1 MHKPESNSLLTNET
15 YRYTTDDYWTAL
27 YRRRGIILVMTI
39 ASAVFSGWFSSLLTP
54 LYEASAQFYVPQD
67 AVSAIGGPQ
76 RGQIRVPGAQDQ
88 ARTYVSLLE
97 TRDAHVSV
105 AEQLPNRD
113 LSDVLRA
120 ADFDVTPAASLIVY
134 TRDKDPEIAKQM
146 AGLFVAFFQDFH
158 TKIVRGD
165 LQKAIENVERELAGY
180 EVGRN
185 DQQRA
190 RSSYLRENDLG
201 SPSAAMQEL
210 EAQRARFEDRLRLA
224 AVDLLAAE
232 EKLEVLNAKLESE
245 QADYS
250 AGRVAAEI
258 SDQLYTSLRRD
269 VTTAYVDRDTI
280 ARRHA
285 ELINS
290 RDQASR
296 EIQELSTTLERVREF
311 DDEIQRNQD
320 FITNLR
326 ATRVAL
332 TSELLR
338 LQDTILVLQ
347 APAVSTSPVFPI
359 IWLNVF
365 IGLIGGALLGVVYAL
380 LLDQLDSRAQMRALQ
395 NIDEQD
401 WFEKAFRAVTRS
413 DAGS

>member
-1 MHKPESNSLLTNET
+1 MNNI

-27 YRRRGIILVMTI
+27 YRRRGIILVMII
-39 ASAVFSGWFSSLLTP
+39 ASAVFTGWFSSMLTP

-67 AVSAIGGPQ
+67 AVSTKGGPQ

-105 AEQLPNRD
+105 ADQLPDRD

-120 ADFDVTPAASLIVY
+120 ADFDVTPAANLIVY

-146 AGLFVAFFQDFH
+146 AGLFVAYFQDFH
-158 TKIVRGD
+158 TKIVRRD
-165 LQKAIENVERELAGY
+165 LQKAIENVEHELAGY
-180 EVGRN
+180 EVRKN
-185 DQQRA
+185 DQERA
-190 RSSYLRENDLG
+190 RSSFLRENDLG

-210 EAQRARFEDRLRLA
+210 EAQRARFDDRLRLA

-232 EKLEVLNAKLESE
+232 EKLQVLNAKLESE
-245 QADYS
+245 QADFN

-258 SDQLYTSLRRD
+258 SDQLYASLRRD
-269 VTTAYVDRDTI
+269 VTAAHVDRDTI
-280 ARRHA
+280 TRRHA
-285 ELINS
+285 ELIKS
-290 RDQASR
+290 RDEVNR
-296 EIQELSTTLERVREF
+296 EIQELSTKLEQVREF
-311 DDEIQRNQD
+311 DDEIQRNRE

-326 ATRVAL
+326 ATRVTL

-359 IWLNVF
+359 IWLNVM
-365 IGLIGGALLGVVYAL
+365 IGMIGGALLGVVYAL
-380 LLDQLDSRAQMRALQ
+380 LLDHLDSRSLMRALQ

-401 WFEKAFRAVTRS
+401 WFENAFRAVTRS
-413 DAGS
+413 DAAS